1 MAVETTEMV
10 PYRKILPR
18 SCDRIDCRMVW
29 RADCLI
35 VDTDKTLVLNV
46 SLAGPEGSEIRL
58 GVCRVS

>member
-1 MAVETTEMV
+1 MV